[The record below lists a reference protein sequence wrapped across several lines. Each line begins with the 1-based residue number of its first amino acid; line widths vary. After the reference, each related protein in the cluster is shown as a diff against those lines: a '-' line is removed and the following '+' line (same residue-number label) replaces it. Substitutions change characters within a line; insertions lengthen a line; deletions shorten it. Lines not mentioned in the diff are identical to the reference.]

1 MLEFKLNNDQAA
13 DENEKKY
20 TPVLAILAKLYKL
33 KMVQFQQNFSKVL
46 KTQFLRLKPVQPDGK
61 VLKKLRI
68 SQ

>member
-33 KMVQFQQNFSKVL
+33 KMVQF
-46 KTQFLRLKPVQPDGK
+46 
-61 VLKKLRI
+61 
-68 SQ
+68 